1 MKNLQD
7 DTILKT
13 IATIV
18 VPFVIV
24 FGIYVILNGHISPGG
39 GFSGGTL
46 IAAAFI
52 FWQSAFGFK
61 DLRNYINFKKLGV
74 INTVA
79 LLVIAAVNIPNFI
92 MGSMG
97 YRSIFPLL
105 TPGNI
110 ISATTVLLL
119 DIAVGIKVACTMYEL
134 YALFTEGEV

>member
-1 MKNLQD
+1 MRNLQD
-7 DTILKT
+7 DSILKV
-13 IATIV
+13 IANIV
-18 VPFVIV
+18 VPFMVI

-39 GFSGGTL
+39 GFSGGTI

-52 FWQSAFGFK
+52 LWQAAYGFK
-61 DLRNYINFKKLGV
+61 DIRKNFNFKTLGW

-79 LLVIAAVNIPNFI
+79 LAVIAIVNMPIFI

-97 YRSIFPLL
+97 MKSIYPLL